1 MISFTNKRHIT
12 EEKLDKA
19 LVDVINFY
27 NKFSLPKMWGKVNVV
42 PADRTQLDT
51 YSQNLLAENHI
62 RYGGIGNIA
71 YNHVSDTYIALFSH
85 FIPCGVWE
93 AVYIING
100 LLKNKSDIQP
110 DTVHADTQG
119 QSTPVFALTY
129 LLGINL
135 MTRIRN
141 WKDLRFFKV
150 NKDLESPHI
159 EALFND
165 TINWTIIETH
175 YKDLF
180 QVALSIRAEGTALY
194 AP

>member
-27 NKFSLPKMWGKVNVV
+27 NKFSLPKMWKKVNVNV
-42 PADRTQLDT
+42 VAADGTQLDT
-51 YSQNLLAENHI
+51 YYQNLLAENHI

-85 FIPCGVWE
+85 FTPCGVWE
-93 AVYIING
+93 AMYIIDE

-135 MTRIRN
+135 MPRIRN

-150 NKDLESPHI
+150 NKDLEYPHI

-165 TINWTIIETH
+165 TI
-175 YKDLF
+175 
-180 QVALSIRAEGTALY
+180 
-194 AP
+194 